1 LTNKIK
7 YNNNKVVKNPIALR
21 IFLVGTIALFFAI
34 VPIFNKTF
42 ASNIIFQDN
51 FDQDANGSFPS
62 KWDLYP
68 IANTCPDQ
76 WKVDNG
82 ILKISINNYNSC
94 TTNIIPKKTLWSN
107 SENNYEFS
115 LDVTFVSGT
124 DHNIVYRTDPSVGVG
139 WELHFQSPGGLS
151 FAAPS
156 GTYNVNV
163 PGTYYNGNTY
173 HITIIENG
181 RDIQI
186 FIDNTLI
193 IDYVFSSDMPQGGI
207 ALRAGVGGNPSSETW
222 FDNIKVTTLDPDG
235 IPTPTPTPT
244 AAPTPTS
251 TPTPTPTTTPTPIP
265 TVTPT
270 PTPPSVKL
278 NVPVLRQ
285 TDKPWNTQ
293 IYDGANFWS
302 PLSKTINSWGCAL
315 TSYTM
320 VLKYFGINKL
330 PNGTILDPGTLNTWL
345 KSNNGYIDGKN
356 SGYLNPL
363 AISSLSKQAVKI
375 NKITSFDA
383 LEYSR
388 LTSTNTLPLINEL
401 SNNRPAIL
409 EEPGHYIVTTGITTH
424 SFSIIDPYYSNR
436 TDLSYYSNTFISLN
450 RLTPSKTDL
459 SYILVATNQNV
470 NIQIK
475 DFTGNIIGNQ
485 FLQQPLANDD
495 NNKPSGEALKME
507 YVQKPLSGDYQ
518 ISLISSSNET
528 ISANLYSYDV
538 NGNLTTDEI
547 PIVLSSGK
555 SNLINLNFDNQNANN
570 SSVEKIVTF
579 DSLIS
584 DIRTLNNLH
593 LINARSA
600 DELIKSIMKLQKNY
614 NKKFKILTKIE
625 LRFMKESL
633 RFYDKKLINQDAR
646 EIIERDINDL
656 IRSL

>member
-1 LTNKIK
+1 M
-7 YNNNKVVKNPIALR
+7 KVRIALR
-21 IFLVGTIALFFAI
+21 IFLIGIVVLLVTAI
-34 VPIFNKTF
+34 PILFNKAL

-222 FDNIKVTTLDPDG
+222 FDNVVVTSLDETS
-235 IPTPTPTPT
+235 TPTPTPSLTPVPT
-244 AAPTPTS
+244 ATPTPTSTPSPTPIPTS
-251 TPTPTPTTTPTPIP
+251 TPTPTPLPNLTVPI
-265 TVTPT
+265 
-270 PTPPSVKL
+270 
-278 NVPVLRQ
+278 LRQ

-293 IYDGANFWS
+293 VYDGANFWS

-363 AISSLSKQAVKI
+363 AISSLSHQAIKI
-375 NKITSFDA
+375 NKITAFDG

-388 LTSTNTLPLINEL
+388 VASTNNIPLISEL
-401 SNNRPAIL
+401 NNNHPVIL
-409 EEPGHYIVTTGITTH
+409 EELGHFIVATGITAN
-424 SFSIIDPYYSNR
+424 SFSINDPYYNNR
-436 TDLSYYSNTFISLN
+436 TDLTYYSNSFISLN
-450 RLTPSKTDL
+450 ELKPAYTDL
-459 SYILVATNQNV
+459 SYILITADTNT
-470 NIQIK
+470 NIQVK
-475 DFTGNIIGNQ
+475 DSNGNPVGQ
-485 FLQQPLANDD
+485 EFLQQPLINADTNQPAGEPIEMALVPQPTSGNYTVALTSQNADKYTANI
-495 NNKPSGEALKME
+495 
-507 YVQKPLSGDYQ
+507 YF
-518 ISLISSSNET
+518 
-528 ISANLYSYDV
+528 YDQ
-538 NGNLTTDEI
+538 NGNLDTEAMSI
-547 PIVLSSGK
+547 NAVPSK
-555 SNLINLNFDNQNANN
+555 STNLNLNFDKQNINR
-570 SSVEKIVTF
+570 STVSKIASF
-579 DSLIS
+579 DSLTA
-584 DIRTLNNLH
+584 DIKNLELNHEINPKVADK
-593 LINARSA
+593 LIY
-600 DELIKSIMKLQKNY
+600 SINKIQKNY
-614 NKKFKILTKIE
+614 NKRFKIFTQFE
-625 LRFMKESL
+625 LKLLSESL
-633 RFYDKKLINQDAR
+633 RFYNKNLISKNAYQ
-646 EIIERDINDL
+646 IITSDINNL
-656 IRSL
+656 IKSL

>member
-1 LTNKIK
+1 M
-7 YNNNKVVKNPIALR
+7 KVRIALR
-21 IFLVGTIALFFAI
+21 IFLIGIVVLLVTAI
-34 VPIFNKTF
+34 PILFNKTS

-68 IANTCPDQ
+68 ISNTCPDQ

-94 TTNIIPKKTLWSN
+94 TTNIIPKKNLWSN

-207 ALRAGVGGNPSSETW
+207 ALRAGVGGNPFSETW
-222 FDNIKVTTLDPDG
+222 FDNIKVTTLDPDD
-235 IPTPTPTPT
+235 TPTPTPT
-244 AAPTPTS
+244 DTPTPS
-251 TPTPTPTTTPTPIP
+251 LTPTPTPLSS
-265 TVTPT
+265 PT
-270 PTPPSVKL
+270 PTPPQNL
-278 NVPVLRQ
+278 AVPIFRQ
-285 TDKPWNTQ
+285 TDKSWSSQT
-293 IYDGANFWS
+293 YDSANFWS
-302 PLSKTINSWGCAL
+302 PFAQTIKSWGCAL
-315 TSYTM
+315 TSYAM

-330 PNGTILDPGTLNTWL
+330 PDGSDLNPGTLNIWL
-345 KSNNGYIDGKN
+345 KNNHGYIDGKN

-363 AISSLSKQAVKI
+363 AISSLSKQSVKI
-375 NKITSFDA
+375 NKITSFDG

-388 LTSTNTLPLINEL
+388 IISTNTLPLINEL
-401 SNNRPAIL
+401 NNNRPAIL
-409 EEPGHYIVTTGITTH
+409 EEPGHYVVATGITIN
-424 SFSIIDPYYSNR
+424 SFSIIDPYYTNR
-436 TDLSYYSNTFISLN
+436 TDLTYYSNAFTSLN
-450 RLTPSKTDL
+450 RLIPSKTDL
-459 SYILVATNQNV
+459 SYILITANQNV
-470 NIQIK
+470 NVQIK
-475 DFTGNIIGNQ
+475 DSAGNILGNQ
-485 FLQQPLANDD
+485 FLQQPLVSDD
-495 NNKPSGEALKME
+495 NNKTSGDPLRMV
-507 YVQKPLSGDYQ
+507 YVQKPPSGDYQ
-518 ISLISSSNET
+518 ISLTSGSNEAVSVN
-528 ISANLYSYDV
+528 IYSYDV
-538 NGNLTTDEI
+538 NGNVATEDV

-555 SNLINLNFDNQNANN
+555 PNLINLNFNNQNANN
-570 SSVEKIVTF
+570 SSVEKIATF

-584 DIRTLNNLH
+584 DIRTLSNLH
-593 LINARSA
+593 LINTRSA

-614 NKKFKILTKIE
+614 NKKFKILTQLE

-633 RFYDKKLINQDAR
+633 RFYDQKSMSKEAY
-646 EIIERDINDL
+646 EIIERDFNDL
-656 IRSL
+656 IKSL